1 MSLIQDSASYNSRYN
16 THNTSTKLNKNFNN
30 DVREEII
37 ASNEPIVQ
45 DFDARSTPPIEIFI
59 KCAELL
65 CDCGL
70 FRDFK
75 GGFLSL
81 AGLDSPFNKPRTLFN
96 QLVQAGLVVVSLA
109 VVHQEGRD
117 AVECELG
124 NQA

>member
-1 MSLIQDSASYNSRYN
+1 MLSL
-16 THNTSTKLNKNFNN
+16 KN
-30 DVREEII
+30 RGKP
-37 ASNEPIVQ
+37 PIER
-45 DFDARSTPPIEIFI
+45 FAPIEIFI

-70 FRDFK
+70 FRGFK

-81 AGLDSPFNKPRTLFN
+81 AGLDSPFNKPCTLFN
-96 QLVQAGLVVVSLA
+96 QLVQAGLVVIALA

-124 NQA
+124 NQAYKLWTNHRKSGGSVVDGVETLNGES